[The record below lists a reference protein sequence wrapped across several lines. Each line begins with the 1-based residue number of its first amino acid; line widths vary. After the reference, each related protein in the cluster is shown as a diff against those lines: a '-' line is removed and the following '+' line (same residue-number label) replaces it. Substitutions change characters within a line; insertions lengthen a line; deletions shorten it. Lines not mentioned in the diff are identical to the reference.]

1 MSILSVKIA
10 AKLSGAVFAS
20 GSRHNFPPQRRARA
34 AAAYARS
41 GGKIR
46 RAGRSKTGRAK
57 RRRAARV
64 LRAAFDSRRSRGI
77 IGTAAML

>member
-20 GSRHNFPPQRRARA
+20 GTRRDFQPRRRAR
-34 AAAYARS
+34 
-41 GGKIR
+41 GGC
-46 RAGRSKTGRAK
+46 GV
-57 RRRAARV
+57 RAARRQNPAREAKRAGARV
-64 LRAAFDSRRSRGI
+64 PRAASDLRRSRGI

>member
-10 AKLSGAVFAS
+10 AKLSGAVFRVGAEF
-20 GSRHNFPPQRRARA
+20 GA
-34 AAAYARS
+34 AAASARS

-46 RAGRSKTGRAK
+46 RAVRNGPGRAK
-57 RRRAARV
+57 LQKTAHVPRPV
-64 LRAAFDSRRSRGI
+64 FDSCRSRGI

>member
-10 AKLSGAVFAS
+10 AKLSGAVFRVGAEF
-20 GSRHNFPPQRRARA
+20 GA
-34 AAAYARS
+34 AAASARS

-46 RAGRSKTGRAK
+46 RAVRNGPGRAK

-64 LRAAFDSRRSRGI
+64 PRAASDLRRSRGI

>member
-20 GSRHNFPPQRRARA
+20 GSRRDFP
-34 AAAYARS
+34 S
-41 GGKIR
+41 
-46 RAGRSKTGRAK
+46 
-57 RRRAARV
+57 RRRAPRV
-64 LRAAFDSRRSRGI
+64 PALAFDSRRSRGI

>member
-10 AKLSGAVFAS
+10 AKLSGAVFRVGAEF
-20 GSRHNFPPQRRARA
+20 GA
-34 AAAYARS
+34 AAASARS

-46 RAGRSKTGRAK
+46 RAVRNGPGRAK

-64 LRAAFDSRRSRGI
+64 PALAFDSCRSRGI